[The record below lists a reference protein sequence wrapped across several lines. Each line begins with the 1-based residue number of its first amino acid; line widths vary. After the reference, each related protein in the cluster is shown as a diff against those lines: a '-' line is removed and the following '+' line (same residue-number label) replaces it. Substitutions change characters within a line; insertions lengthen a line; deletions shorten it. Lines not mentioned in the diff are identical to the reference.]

1 MKDLQNRTLIANA
14 RRIVEHFI
22 SARQVGHTTA
32 QREGWERHP
41 EALVVAAGFAW
52 GFHAKATNKVLN
64 VFADIGDR
72 LRGYPHPVVI
82 DHDAVRHLLAALLCA
97 IDEERA
103 ECARLIVDR
112 DNARGLAGE
121 LGARIGHRDR
131 ALKHLAEVIVLL
143 NPCYSVDEL
152 IDHAMRSTAPG
163 RPAERPLRI
172 TTTADVAPLLKAI
185 DELSCALRGVARPE
199 TRANGGEA

>member
-1 MKDLQNRTLIANA
+1 MKDPQSQTLIANA
-14 RRIVEHFI
+14 RRLAEHFL

-52 GFHAKATNKVLN
+52 GFHTKTPKKVLN
-64 VFADIGDR
+64 VFADIGER

-82 DHDAVRHLLAALLCA
+82 EHDAVRHLLTALLCA

-103 ECARLIVDR
+103 ECARQIVDR

-131 ALKHLAEVIVLL
+131 ALKYLAEVIVLL
-143 NPCYSVDEL
+143 NPRYSVDGLIEL
-152 IDHAMRSTAPG
+152 AMRVTASG

-172 TTTADVAPLLKAI
+172 TTTADVAPLLKAL

-199 TRANGGEA
+199 TKANGGEA